1 MTATRSGET
10 TGADLD
16 QELRRRN
23 VPAKEGSN
31 GTISKSPEA
40 EDRKKPRKVFRPL
53 PNHD

>member
-1 MTATRSGET
+1 MMATRSGET
-10 TGADLD
+10 TGADLG

-40 EDRKKPRKVFRPL
+40 EDREKPRKVFRQL